1 MNNAVFL
8 VNLSFLIIFSFTTR
22 IVTCNIRS
30 ARFRKQFGD
39 ARVSG
44 AISATFDVR
53 TAGECVIRCI
63 RASDCE
69 QYNLGPVD
77 AATQRMTC
85 ELLKNDSAT
94 GSIAETGW
102 SGYVNSGDIYLTILR
117 AI

>member
-1 MNNAVFL
+1 MKGSVLFA
-8 VNLSFLIIFSFTTR
+8 NLSILMSYSFAVQ
-22 IVTCNIRS
+22 IVTGETKS
-30 ARFRKQFGD
+30 ARFRKQYNNT
-39 ARVSG
+39 RVSG
-44 AISATFDVR
+44 EISASFYVR
-53 TAGECVIRCI
+53 TAGECAIHCI